1 MSNSPDWMVSRAE
14 LKDRFPLDVQSR
26 GRELTADEQALA
38 DALEAIFSKGIHDM
52 EAVASELTAA
62 AVPPSDGA
70 AEWTAESL
78 VKRLADI
85 NTEFDKAF
93 EENGYGA

>member
-1 MSNSPDWMVSRAE
+1 MLDPPNWMVSRTE

-62 AVPPSDGA
+62 AVPPPDSG

-78 VKRLADI
+78 AQRLAAI
-85 NTEFDKAF
+85 NAEIDKAF